1 MCLSAC
7 ACVCFSAFNIQF
19 MSTMNKHF
27 GYNLREYKSGRQIG
41 KRSGERGCEGKKGEK
56 SEKVKERKRE
66 RNRKKA
72 CVRERGGR
80 GRERV

>member
-1 MCLSAC
+1 M
-7 ACVCFSAFNIQF
+7 
-19 MSTMNKHF
+19 
-27 GYNLREYKSGRQIG
+27 REYKSGRQIG